1 MADLE
6 LLKLQ
11 KTLDAFRSKR
21 LNVLVSTSVLEEGID
36 VTQCNLVIRFDRI
49 QEFRSYVQSK
59 GTIAKFSLN
68 NPKKKTHI
76 SFIDKKRQKNINS
89 GEGIDTFWLIW
100 YFCQSGSISFKS
112 LHTFGDFFYLKPNY
126 CKNNVLH
133 HHIYIPKV
141 QNGKRVLN
149 RLVPYLKFM
158 QLACWIPQASLDLYY
173 YQASL
178 LP

>member
-68 NPKKKTHI
+68 NPKKIT
-76 SFIDKKRQKNINS
+76 
-89 GEGIDTFWLIW
+89 
-100 YFCQSGSISFKS
+100 
-112 LHTFGDFFYLKPNY
+112 
-126 CKNNVLH
+126 
-133 HHIYIPKV
+133 
-141 QNGKRVLN
+141 
-149 RLVPYLKFM
+149 
-158 QLACWIPQASLDLYY
+158 
-173 YQASL
+173 L
-178 LP
+178 LQTSHKLRR

>member
-68 NPKKKTHI
+68 NPKKNN
-76 SFIDKKRQKNINS
+76 SFANI
-89 GEGIDTFWLIW
+89 T
-100 YFCQSGSISFKS
+100 
-112 LHTFGDFFYLKPNY
+112 
-126 CKNNVLH
+126 
-133 HHIYIPKV
+133 
-141 QNGKRVLN
+141 
-149 RLVPYLKFM
+149 
-158 QLACWIPQASLDLYY
+158 
-173 YQASL
+173 
-178 LP
+178 